1 MLFDGWMK
9 EQIIYKHVKRR
20 LPGNTGRNTP
30 GFDSSCNRSQRNR
43 GPYKTQRAAAW
54 ASCQYLD
61 IPLSKCKRSKNM
73 EKCLSQSFTSQY
85 RYVYYNKRRRKWFGQ
100 HGRYQDSFISKSYS
114 VEHDEA

>member
-30 GFDSSCNRSQRNR
+30 GFYSSCNRSQRNR
-43 GPYKTQRAAAW
+43 GPYKTQRAAAL

-61 IPLSKCKRSKNM
+61 IPLSKRKRSKNM
-73 EKCLSQSFTSQY
+73 EKCPSQSFTSQY
-85 RYVYYNKRRRKWFGQ
+85 RYVYYNK
-100 HGRYQDSFISKSYS
+100 
-114 VEHDEA
+114 VEGSGLASMAGLRIVLFPNPIALSMMRP